1 MIRLKGMGSAEARL
15 GPAPVPHTVP
25 WARLGKSGSP
35 QPEETDLDLSL
46 SSFSLLSLSN

>member
-1 MIRLKGMGSAEARL
+1 MGPAETRL
-15 GPAPVPHTVP
+15 GPAPVPHTAP

-46 SSFSLLSLSN
+46 SLLSLSSFSLSLSK